1 MFQEIRVRPW
11 LRATNKVTPM
21 LRAPAHMNFYRL
33 IYHHLF
39 GPGSLQM
46 GNTLVCLRDQN
57 VFDRLFLATA
67 HQSDAP
73 EALKGIGLSN
83 VSSCHVYMNFHPQM

>member
-1 MFQEIRVRPW
+1 MLQEIRVRPW

-21 LRAPAHMNFYRL
+21 LRAPAHMNFDRL
-33 IYHHLF
+33 IYRPLL

-57 VFDRLFLATA
+57 VFGRLLLATA
-67 HQSDAP
+67 NQSDAP
-73 EALKGIGLSN
+73 EALKGVGLFN
-83 VSSCHVYMNFHPQM
+83 VSSCHVYMNFHP